1 VVTGY
6 REYARFSGAVD
17 PVDPIGDQ
25 RADEDE
31 PPQRDGGSRADAFVR
46 ELYADHGDFLIA
58 FVLRLTGGDRHWAED
73 VVQETMVRAWRHAG
87 QLLDGVHRS
96 MLPWLTTVARRIVS
110 NDRRSRRARPHEVD
124 DTMLEVAMVHDDT
137 ERALQRIIIVDALR
151 RIGPAHRQVVIE
163 LYLRGLS
170 VEQVAT
176 VLNIPPGTVKSR
188 SYYAMRALRAALQ
201 ERGVSHRA
209 SDG

>member
-1 VVTGY
+1 LAG
-6 REYARFSGAVD
+6 ELPGE
-17 PVDPIGDQ
+17 GDGSQADYFVQ
-25 RADEDE
+25 R
-31 PPQRDGGSRADAFVR
+31 
-46 ELYADHGDFLIA
+46 LYAEHADFLMA

-96 MLPWLTTVARRIVS
+96 LLPWLTTVARRIVS
-110 NDRRSRRARPHEVD
+110 NDRRSRRARPQEVD

-137 ERALQRIIIVDALR
+137 ERALQRILIVDALR

-176 VLNIPPGTVKSR
+176 VLRIPPGTVKSR
-188 SYYAMRALRAALQ
+188 SYYAMRALRAALN
-201 ERGVSHRA
+201 ERGVKPGES
-209 SDG
+209 